1 MRLRRHFQEISVR
14 ARLNMFSVYGRLAEW
29 MIALVLKTSERDERS
44 TGSNPVP
51 SAKKRMFTNTFGT
64 QLSTPQHFLKQ
75 CDIYIK
81 NNNLK

>member
-1 MRLRRHFQEISVR
+1 MRPDLKSGRFRFESV
-14 ARLNMFSVYGRLAEW
+14 LICFLFYGRLAEW

-51 SAKKRMFTNTFGT
+51 SAKRMFTNTLGT

-81 NNNLK
+81 NNNLE

>member
-1 MRLRRHFQEISVR
+1 MRLRRNSQEISVR
-14 ARLNMFSVYGRLAEW
+14 IRLNMFSVYGRLAEW

-51 SAKKRMFTNTFGT
+51 SAKRMFTDTLGT

-81 NNNLK
+81 NNNLE